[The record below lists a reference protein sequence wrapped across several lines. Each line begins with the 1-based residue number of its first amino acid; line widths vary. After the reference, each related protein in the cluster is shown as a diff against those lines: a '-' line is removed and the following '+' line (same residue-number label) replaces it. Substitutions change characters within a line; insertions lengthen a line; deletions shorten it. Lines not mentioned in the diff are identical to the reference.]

1 MDTYIKY
8 TVTIVLFMLIPKV
21 YTYRILNVIH
31 IKNTHYLNTCFFF
44 LLFFFFYCFF
54 FIYFQPTEVFHVHI
68 EVDPCQFIVYDRNLD
83 GELTREEVMSV
94 FVNAELGEKLF
105 NNLDAIESKF

>member
-21 YTYRILNVIH
+21 YTYRTLNVIH
-31 IKNTHYLNTCFFF
+31 IKNTHYSNTCFFF
-44 LLFFFFYCFF
+44 KK
-54 FIYFQPTEVFHVHI
+54 INKYFQPTEVFHVHI
-68 EVDPCQFIVYDRNLD
+68 EVDPCQFIVYDRNFD

-105 NNLDAIESKF
+105 NDLNVIESKF